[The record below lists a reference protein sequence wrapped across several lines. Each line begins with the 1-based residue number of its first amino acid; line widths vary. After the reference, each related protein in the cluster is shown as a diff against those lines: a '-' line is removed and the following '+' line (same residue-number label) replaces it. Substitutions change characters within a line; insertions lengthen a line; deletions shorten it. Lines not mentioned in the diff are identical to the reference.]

1 MGVVT
6 IITFL
11 LILLV
16 VAMGLGQFAL
26 GFWGWFVLAM
36 VTVMG
41 GGSLIGM
48 LYLIEPERHEQQ

>member
-11 LILLV
+11 LILPV
-16 VAMGLGQFAL
+16 VAMALGPFSL

-41 GGSLIGM
+41 GGSLIGT
-48 LYLIEPERHEQQ
+48 LYIIEPERHEQH